1 MRKIL
6 LSIAIIL
13 TMTLVSPVLLAA
25 ENSQAPMRQIQYGI
39 DIQNYQW
46 EEFDD
51 NNFKL
56 VEETGYLYGLTC
68 DVDSGRE
75 TLSWRGG
82 ISLFGGEVDYDGVTW
97 SLAPVETDVV
107 YLGTQLYADMV
118 PNLRL
123 DSGLRLNTFFGV
135 GFKGWLR
142 DLDDTQ
148 TQDGTFVSGAEEWW
162 GTVYGRFGVGA
173 SYPVSNTIEFFTEA
187 GTKIPIYTVNH
198 ANLYVPGDP
207 SVDLKPEMR
216 FSPFADLGVRWN
228 QLIAKI
234 SYDTLW
240 FDKSD
245 SVSASGDYVLHQPE
259 SESDI
264 ITLSVAWVVTF

>member
-1 MRKIL
+1 M
-6 LSIAIIL
+6 
-13 TMTLVSPVLLAA
+13 MLVSPVLVPA
-25 ENSQAPMRQIQYGI
+25 ENTQNPARRIVYGVEIQDYE
-39 DIQNYQW
+39 W
-46 EEFDD
+46 SEFDD

-68 DVDSGRE
+68 DVDSRRE
-75 TLSWRGG
+75 TLGWRGG

-123 DSGLRLNTFFGV
+123 DSGLWLNTFFGI
-135 GFKGWLR
+135 GFKGWFR

-148 TQDGTFVSGAEEWW
+148 TREGTFVSGAEEWW
-162 GTVYGRFGVGA
+162 GSVYGRAGVGA
-173 SYPVSNTIEFFTEA
+173 SYPVSNTIEIFSEA
-187 GTKIPIYTVNH
+187 GSKIPIYSVNH
-198 ANLYVPGDP
+198 ANLFVPGSP

-216 FSPFADLGVRWN
+216 FSPFADLGVRCN
-228 QLIAKI
+228 QLVAKI
-234 SYDTLW
+234 SYDTLR
-240 FDKSD
+240 FGKSD

-259 SESDI
+259 SESDVI
-264 ITLSVAWVVTF
+264 SLGIAWTSNF